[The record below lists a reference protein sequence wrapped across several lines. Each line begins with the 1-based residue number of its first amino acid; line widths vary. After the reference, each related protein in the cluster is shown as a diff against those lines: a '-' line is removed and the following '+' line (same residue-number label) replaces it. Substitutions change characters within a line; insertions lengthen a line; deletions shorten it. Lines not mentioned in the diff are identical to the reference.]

1 MNKIK
6 SGAVLIFA
14 VGIIIVLLSALM
26 MFCQERCF
34 LGVDMEG
41 WPAVSGIV
49 GIILIAASGTIATSQ
64 YRLLKSKKK

>member
-6 SGAVLIFA
+6 SSAVLIFA
-14 VGIIIVLLSALM
+14 VGLIIVLLSALM

-34 LGVDMEG
+34 LGVDLEG

-49 GIILIAASGTIATSQ
+49 GIVLIAGSGSIATQ
-64 YRLLKSKKK
+64 YFILKGKKR

>member
-1 MNKIK
+1 MNKVK
-6 SGAVLIFA
+6 AGAVLILA

-34 LGVDMEG
+34 LGVDMEN

-49 GIILIAASGTIATSQ
+49 GIALIAASGMMATQHFAS
-64 YRLLKSKKK
+64 KGKKK

>member
-6 SGAVLIFA
+6 SSAVLIFA

-34 LGVDMEG
+34 LGVDLEV

-49 GIILIAASGTIATSQ
+49 GIVLIAASGSIATQ
-64 YRLLKSKKK
+64 YFISKGKKR

>member
-6 SGAVLIFA
+6 SIAVLIFA

-34 LGVDMEG
+34 LGVDLEG

-49 GIILIAASGTIATSQ
+49 GIVLIAGSGAIATQ
-64 YRLLKSKKK
+64 YFILKGKKK

>member
-6 SGAVLIFA
+6 SSAVLIFA

-34 LGVDMEG
+34 LGVDLEG

-49 GIILIAASGTIATSQ
+49 GIGLIAGSGSIATQ
-64 YRLLKSKKK
+64 YFILKGKKR

>member
-6 SGAVLIFA
+6 SSAVLIFA

-34 LGVDMEG
+34 LGVDLEG

-49 GIILIAASGTIATSQ
+49 GIVLIAASGMIATQ
-64 YRLLKSKKK
+64 YFILKGKKK

>member
-6 SGAVLIFA
+6 SSAVLIFA

-34 LGVDMEG
+34 LGVDLEV

-49 GIILIAASGTIATSQ
+49 GIVLIAASGTIATQ
-64 YRLLKSKKK
+64 YFILKGKKM

>member
-6 SGAVLIFA
+6 SGAVLVFA
-14 VGIIIVLLSALM
+14 IGIIIVVLSALM

-34 LGVDMEG
+34 LGVDMES

-49 GIILIAASGTIATSQ
+49 GIALIAASGAMATQ
-64 YRLLKSKKK
+64 HFASKGKKM